1 MRQKTLS
8 DEEARNR
15 QLEAKKT
22 YMKKFEAIT
31 VRFAFGTKDKIKEL
45 GYASM
50 NNFVL
55 LAVQEKLEREQ
66 NTLKK

>member
-1 MRQKTLS
+1 MRKKSLS

-15 QLEAKKT
+15 QLESKKA
-22 YMKKFEAIT
+22 YMKKFESIT

-45 GYASM
+45 GYNSL
-50 NNFVL
+50 NNFVI

-66 NTLKK
+66 STLKK